1 MSQNASLPVLDLVG
15 IAIPPDLCA
24 YLTTLLHQTLS
35 GTVELRS
42 HVTQSSWDAQGKD
55 VFLVQTVF
63 VAMIAALDAY
73 TDLVAAHLSVLG
85 RGAAGHS
92 PHGGYS
98 GKAASISRRQG
109 GG

>member
-1 MSQNASLPVLDLVG
+1 MSQNASLPVPDLVG

-24 YLTTLLHQTLS
+24 YLTTLLHQTLADA
-35 GTVELRS
+35 VELRS
-42 HVTQSSWDAQGKD
+42 HVAQSSWDAQGKD
-55 VFLVQTVF
+55 VFLLQTVF
-63 VAMIAALDAY
+63 IAMIAALDAY

-98 GKAASISRRQG
+98 SAAASISRRQG